1 MDEVFPFVGHGGRA
15 AGYNPMLFM
24 CLRLDGLDGGYIYTY
39 SWRVLQKFQTLCE
52 YVQGLMRSLGDIF
65 GRT

>member
-1 MDEVFPFVGHGGRA
+1 MEEVFLFVGGVA
-15 AGYNPMLFM
+15 ADYNPMHFV

-52 YVQGLMRSLGDIF
+52 
-65 GRT
+65 RTRFDAFAG